1 MFFNAIKAAAIGAM
15 SYAKTLFAMRVHGET
30 GVYLGPD
37 GTLEVSAPNP
47 AALWPPHRMHPTR
60 PKAKKGRAAHT
71 RMAVIDGR
79 VSIAD
84 VAPKLQGGKGL
95 RP

>member
-1 MFFNAIKAAAIGAM
+1 MFARFRKAAVGVM
-15 SYAKTLFAMRVHGET
+15 SYAATLFAMRVHGET
-30 GVYLGPD
+30 GVFLGPN
-37 GTLEVSAPNP
+37 GQLEVSAPNN

-60 PKAKKGRAAHT
+60 PRNKKGKGTDRF

-79 VSIAD
+79 VTIAERT
-84 VAPKLQGGKGL
+84 KLVGGKGL